1 MGCKL
6 TAHGNIIYTLLR
18 KRTRRKNLFLFW
30 LFETGFLYVAGIKG
44 VCHHHLAP
52 PPPNMFLVYNKKNHE
67 TRHIFK
73 RQHKYNKKW

>member
-1 MGCKL
+1 MHFHRQMGCKL

-44 VCHHHLAP
+44 VCHHHLATIA
-52 PPPNMFLVYNKKNHE
+52 FLALSMASNISNYLDKEV
-67 TRHIFK
+67 TMR
-73 RQHKYNKKW
+73 